1 LLSAACDGRER
12 LLDGLDGLDPIR
24 AEPAR
29 RDVAVTCRRAIA
41 PSGAMV
47 RSTGLE
53 PVTLSFEG

>member
-1 LLSAACDGRER
+1 MRST
-12 LLDGLDGLDPIR
+12 GLDPIHGQPQASR
-24 AEPAR
+24 DAAETVGA
-29 RDVAVTCRRAIA
+29 TIA